1 MEIGKTVFS
10 GGIDPNDINQGQ
22 LGDCYFLATC
32 SSVAEDPDR
41 VKDLFITQEFNVAG
55 IYLLKLWVNGI
66 ETPVIIDD
74 HVPTWYDKPA
84 FSLAKSGDLWVCLI
98 EKAWAKL
105 LGSYGSCISGHPIW
119 AADHLIGLPSFEVVH
134 TNKKIT
140 SNFDKFWTKIV
151 ECDKRGYKCT
161 ATTIGHGEG

>member
-10 GGIDPNDINQGQ
+10 GGIDPNDISQGE